1 MNFKNKVVYQIYPKS
16 FMDSNND
23 GFGDIKGIISKL
35 DYLQNLGVDIIWST
49 PFFVSPQKDNGYDVA
64 DYYNVDPSYGTME
77 DVEEL
82 IKEAKKRNIDIM
94 FDMVFNHTSTEH
106 EWFKK
111 AMNGEE
117 KYKNYYIFKKGR
129 VVDGKKVPPTNWV
142 SKFGGNAWQ
151 YVEKFDEYYLHLFDV
166 SQADLNWD
174 NEEVRKEIFDIVNFW
189 IKKGVYGFRFDV
201 INLISKPEVFE
212 DDFEGDGRRFYTD
225 GINIHKYLKELNK
238 NTFGKYDNAI
248 TVGEMSSTS
257 IENCIKYSGE
267 KENELSMVF
276 SFHHLKVDYK
286 NNDKWQLMDFNFQQ
300 LKNLLFS
307 WQEGMQ
313 DNNAWS
319 ALFWCNHD
327 QPRIVSRF
335 GDDKKYHKKSAKML
349 ATVMHCLRGTPYIYQ
364 GEEIGMTN
372 AYFDNINQYKD
383 VESINYFNI
392 LKNNGIEEKEI
403 YKILQSRSRDNSRT
417 PMQWNDKENAGF
429 SNSKP
434 WIEVIN
440 NYKDINAENNINDE
454 NSIFNHYKKNIN
466 DENSI
471 FNHYKKLIKLRKD
484 YKVILEGKT
493 IPILKDDKNVF
504 AFIREYDNEKLL
516 VINNFYGNECTI
528 DLSNIDFDIKTS
540 KCILSNY
547 DEAVFDNT
555 LKLRPYES
563 IVLYNNK

>member
-23 GFGDIKGIISKL
+23 GIGDIKGIISKL
-35 DYLQNLGVDIIWST
+35 DYLKDLGIDIIWTT

-64 DYYNVDPSYGTME
+64 DYYNIDPAYGTME
-77 DVEEL
+77 DAEEL
-82 IKEAKKRNIDIM
+82 IREAKKRNIDIM

-106 EWFKK
+106 EWFKR
-111 AMNGEE
+111 AINGDE
-117 KYKNYYIFKKGR
+117 KYKNYYIFKKGKIINN
-129 VVDGKKVPPTNWV
+129 KKEPPTNWV
-142 SKFGGNAWQ
+142 SKFGGSAWE
-151 YVEKFDEYYLHLFDV
+151 YSEKFDEYYLHLFDI

-189 IKKGVYGFRFDV
+189 ISKGVYGFRFDV
-201 INLISKPEVFE
+201 INLISKPEIFE

-238 NTFGKYDNAI
+238 NTFGKYDNSV
-248 TVGEMSSTS
+248 TVGEMSSTN
-257 IENCIKYSGE
+257 IDNCIKYSGE

-286 NNDKWQLMDFNFQQ
+286 DNDKWKLLDFDFVS
-300 LKNLLFS
+300 LKNILFS
-307 WQEGMQ
+307 WQESMQ
-313 DNNAWS
+313 ENNAWS

-327 QPRIVSRF
+327 QPRILSRF
-335 GDDKKYHKKSAKML
+335 GDDKKYYKESAKML
-349 ATVMHCLRGTPYIYQ
+349 ASVMHCLRGTPYIYQ

-372 AYFDNINQYKD
+372 AYFENINQYKD

-392 LKNNGIEEKEI
+392 LKDKGIEEKEI

-429 SNSKP
+429 SNVKP
-434 WIEVIN
+434 WIEVIY
-440 NYKDINAENNINDE
+440 NYKDINAENNIKDKD
-454 NSIFNHYKKNIN
+454 SIFHY
-466 DENSI
+466 
-471 FNHYKKLIKLRKD
+471 YKKLIKLRKE
-484 YKVILEGKT
+484 YKAISEGIT

-504 AFIREYDNEKLL
+504 AFIREYKDEKIL
-516 VINNFYGNECTI
+516 VINNFYANECKA
-528 DLSNIDFDIKTS
+528 DLSNIDFDIKKS

-547 DEAVFDNT
+547 NNNIILDNI
-555 LKLRPYES
+555 LKLKPYES

>member
-23 GFGDIKGIISKL
+23 GLGDIRGIISKL
-35 DYLQNLGVDIIWST
+35 DYLSDLGIDIIWTT

-82 IKEAKKRNIDIM
+82 IREAKKRNIDIM

-111 AMNGEE
+111 VINGEE
-117 KYKNYYIFKKGR
+117 KYKNYYIFKEGR
-129 VVDGKKVPPTNWV
+129 VINGKKEPPTNWI
-142 SKFGGNAWQ
+142 SKFGGSAWQ
-151 YVEKFDEYYLHLFDV
+151 YIEKFDEYYLHLFDV

-189 IKKGVYGFRFDV
+189 IGKGVYGFRFDV
-201 INLISKPEVFE
+201 INLISKPKVFE

-238 NTFGKYDNAI
+238 NTFDKYDNAV
-248 TVGEMSSTS
+248 TVGEMSSTT

-286 NNDKWQLMDFNFQQ
+286 NKDKWQLMDFDFQE
-300 LKNLLFS
+300 LKNILFS

-313 DNNAWS
+313 SNNAWS

-335 GDDKKYHKKSAKML
+335 GDDKKYYKESAKML

-372 AYFDNINQYKD
+372 AYFNDINQYKD
-383 VESINYFNI
+383 VESLNYFNI
-392 LKNNGIEEKEI
+392 LKNNGIEDKEI
-403 YKILQSRSRDNSRT
+403 YKILQSRSRDNART
-417 PMQWNDKENAGF
+417 PMQWNDKKNAGF
-429 SNSKP
+429 SNVKS
-434 WIEVIN
+434 WIEIIS
-440 NYKDINAENNINDE
+440 NYKEINAENNL
-454 NSIFNHYKKNIN
+454 K

-484 YKVILEGKT
+484 YKVISEGKT
-493 IPILKDDKNVF
+493 IPILKDDKNVLS
-504 AFIREYDNEKLL
+504 FIREYNNEKIL
-516 VINNFYGNECTI
+516 VINNFYGNECTA
-528 DLSNIDFDIKTS
+528 DLSGIDFDIKTS
-540 KCILSNY
+540 KILLSNY
-547 DEAVFDNT
+547 SDDLILDNI
-555 LKLRPYES
+555 LKLKPYES
-563 IVLYNNK
+563 VVLYSKN

>member
-23 GFGDIKGIISKL
+23 GFGDIRGIISKL

-111 AMNGEE
+111 AINGEE

-129 VVDGKKVPPTNWV
+129 VVNGKKEPPTNWV

-286 NNDKWQLMDFNFQQ
+286 NKDKWQLMDFDFQE
-300 LKNLLFS
+300 LKNLLFT

-429 SNSKP
+429 SNAKP

-440 NYKDINAENNINDE
+440 NYKDINAEN
-454 NSIFNHYKKNIN
+454 NIN